1 MASFN
6 IDDIDIASVGGDILC
21 EFLEVAIHCIL
32 HNRGLY
38 PAGVFEKYKKY
49 NVPVQ
54 MCTHPEV
61 KHYIAEVIDGIR
73 WLNDKGEVEK
83 VTIVIFSH
91 LHQPLE
97 RFVFEIAK
105 AKPFTGIDTFLY
117 QLEQSLRAFILKLNV
132 SEVLLKSLPEDCT
145 WTIQVHT
152 KESAVQRIE
161 EQQIDKNF
169 PWTEVDERETNLEES
184 KVFPLKAV
192 DSEYIKMQLL
202 VEESSAK

>member
-1 MASFN
+1 
-6 IDDIDIASVGGDILC
+6 
-21 EFLEVAIHCIL
+21 
-32 HNRGLY
+32 
-38 PAGVFEKYKKY
+38 
-49 NVPVQ
+49 

-105 AKPFTGIDTFLY
+105 PKPFTGSDTFLY